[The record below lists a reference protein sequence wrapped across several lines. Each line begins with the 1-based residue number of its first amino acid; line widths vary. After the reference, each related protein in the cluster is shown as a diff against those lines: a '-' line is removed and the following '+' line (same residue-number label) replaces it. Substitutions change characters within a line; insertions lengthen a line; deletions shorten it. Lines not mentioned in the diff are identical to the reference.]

1 MEIGKLPNDVLEKIV
16 ISKIK
21 NKRKEV
27 IERAGIGRDCAV
39 IDYGENYCVMSSDPI
54 TGASSDIGKIAINV
68 SCNDIGANGAEPV
81 AVLMTILVPPDTTE
95 DDIKKIMVE
104 ADEAA
109 KDLNVEIVGGHTEI
123 TDAVN
128 KTVLSVTAIG
138 IKNSK
143 AQNTEKVVEGDLVLM
158 TKKAGLEGTAIL
170 ALDLADKLKGKITDN
185 EIDKAQKSI
194 QNISVVKEGIISGKN
209 GAKYMHDITEGGI
222 LGAAWEASET
232 LRIGIAINEE
242 QIPIAL
248 ETKKICSIFNID
260 PLKLISSGSMLI
272 IASKEKSNKIIEL
285 LNKEKIEVNIIGKVI
300 RGESVIIKNGIK
312 QLIDPPESDE
322 LYKVLK

>member
-1 MEIGKLPNDVLEKIV
+1 MEIGKLPNEVLEKIV

-27 IERAGIGRDCAV
+27 IERAGIGKDCAV

-54 TGASSDIGKIAINV
+54 TGASSDIGRLAVNV

-81 AVLMTILVPPDTTE
+81 AILMTILAPPETTE
-95 DDIKKIMVE
+95 EDIKKIMIE

-128 KTVLSVTAIG
+128 KTILSVTAIG
-138 IKNSK
+138 IKSSK
-143 AQNTEKVVEGDLVLM
+143 SQITEKVVEGDLVLI

-170 ALDLADKLKGKITDN
+170 ALDLEDKLKGKMTDD
-185 EIDKAQKSI
+185 EIENAQKCI
-194 QNISVVKEGIISGKN
+194 KNISVVKEGIISGRN

-222 LGAAWEASET
+222 LGAVWEASEA
-232 LRIGIAINEE
+232 LNIGIEINEE
-242 QIPIAL
+242 QIPITL

-272 IASKEKSNKIIEL
+272 IASEVNSNKIVEL
-285 LNKEKIEVNIIGKVI
+285 LNKENIEISIIGKVI
-300 RGESVIIKNGIK
+300 KEESVIIKKGIK
-312 QLIDPPESDE
+312 QLIDPPGSDE
-322 LYKVLK
+322 LYKALK